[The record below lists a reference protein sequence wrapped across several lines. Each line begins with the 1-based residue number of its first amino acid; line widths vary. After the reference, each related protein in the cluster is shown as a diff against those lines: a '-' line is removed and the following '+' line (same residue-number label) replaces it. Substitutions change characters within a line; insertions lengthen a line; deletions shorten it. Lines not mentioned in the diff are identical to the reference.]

1 MTDLT
6 TLLFP
11 TATAASSLAPA
22 APVSVTGAPGMA
34 GQFAQT
40 LGDMLA
46 GTTPVTMP
54 AAAPATVTGS
64 GTVPPN
70 PALPLPVLGLVGP
83 LPTGKLLATGM
94 IDRQALADDGNAVP
108 AEPALQLLANPAW
121 RATVVAPASPP
132 RPPISLRTALERAAA
147 QLATPVAAKAA
158 RGASTLPPGDA
169 AAEEADPGSVLS
181 DPATP
186 DPLPA
191 PSTLDLPASVPA
203 TLPIAMP
210 HHDRTS
216 DSDRKKDSP
225 GSVIETAIDH
235 AAGTPAA
242 IAARAVATP
251 AMPTR
256 PPLPTHASAD
266 PAPATPLI
274 DSPVRDLALFASA
287 SAQTPVPQ
295 ERATALPGPQDTAS
309 PTLPATMR
317 ASRPLPTDRAILTA
331 LGALPNPARD
341 TSAETALA
349 PTVVGAVPEAAPQVA
364 PTANAQG
371 ASNAA
376 QPPAA
381 NAASAQFPA
390 TSARATAT
398 ILTPEAGRAAA
409 PTHDAPARNDIAP
422 VRLDRSVAPPIAVTN
437 TPQPAGQVFA
447 AALATAATWRD
458 RPAAER
464 TDPAAPTPPIGLA
477 TTIGLGGTT
486 PVQPTGDAQRA
497 PLDLTQD
504 SGVQRMIDHI
514 EVLRD
519 GADSRDTRIRLVP
532 DALGSVDVAVRQV
545 GERIHVSFTAEH
557 EATRALIADAQPRLT
572 ELAAERGVRIA
583 GTSVATDA
591 SPGGSQSA
599 TQGQGQSQT
608 QSQSQSQPQ
617 SQSRP
622 NAPQQPPRAAARGQ
636 RDAEPP
642 EDQRL
647 A

>member
-54 AAAPATVTGS
+54 AAAPATVT
-64 GTVPPN
+64 VPPD

-158 RGASTLPPGDA
+158 RDASAIPTTDA
-169 AAEEADPGSVLS
+169 PAEETDSGSVLS

-191 PSTLDLPASVPA
+191 PSALDLLASAPT
-203 TLPIAMP
+203 TLPIAMS

-216 DSDRKKDSP
+216 DADGKKDSP
-225 GSVIETAIDH
+225 GPVVETAIEH
-235 AAGTPAA
+235 VAGAPAA
-242 IAARAVATP
+242 IATRAVATS

-256 PPLPTHASAD
+256 APLPTHTSVD

-274 DSPVRDLALFASA
+274 DSPVRDLAPFAPASA
-287 SAQTPVPQ
+287 PPPVPQ

-317 ASRPLPTDRAILTA
+317 ASRPLPPDRAILTA
-331 LGALPNPARD
+331 LGALPNPVRD
-341 TSAETALA
+341 ASAETALA

-364 PTANAQG
+364 PTANAHG
-371 ASNAA
+371 ASNAP

-398 ILTPEAGRAAA
+398 ILTPVAGHAA
-409 PTHDAPARNDIAP
+409 PTTSDAPARNDIAP
-422 VRLDRSVAPPIAVTN
+422 VRLERSVAPPIAVMN

-477 TTIGLGGTT
+477 TAIGLGGTT

-504 SGVQRMIDHI
+504 SGMQRMIDHI

-519 GADSRDTRIRLVP
+519 DVDSRDTRIRLVP

-583 GTSVATDA
+583 GSSVATDA
-591 SPGGSQSA
+591 NPSASQSA
-599 TQGQGQSQT
+599 AQGQGQP
-608 QSQSQSQPQ
+608 QSQNQ

-622 NAPQQPPRAAARGQ
+622 NAPHQPPRAAARAQ
-636 RDAEPP
+636 RDAETP